1 MDSSYGSHTWIRN
14 PDSSSIVLR
23 AVLHGIGTRTV
34 AWIVLMAVLHGLGT
48 RTEAWIVLM
57 AVLRELGTQTAAA

>member
-1 MDSSYGSHTWIRN
+1 
-14 PDSSSIVLR
+14 
-23 AVLHGIGTRTV
+23 
-34 AWIVLMAVLHGLGT
+34 MAVLHGLGT